1 MLFAASYLDERTCWS
16 HAHSVASFTSSMCI
30 SPFVSWTP
38 AAESER
44 ITRGMKTF
52 AALCLLTAALLTAQ
66 SPPTPAPRPGG
77 NMLISRAVPD
87 AAAVE
92 RGQKIFVG
100 NCGFCH
106 GTTAQGGDSGPDLV
120 RSALALDDERGDK
133 IGPVIEQG
141 RPGKGMPAFHLPP
154 DQIQDIAAFLRSR
167 QQAAIDRNAYS
178 ILNIV
183 TGDREKGRE
192 YFNGAGRCHSCHSPT
207 GDLAGIAKKYDA
219 VALQSRFLYPRPRPS
234 DTQPIRSQVTVTLG
248 SGQSF
253 SGTLEYLDDFDVA
266 LRDSSGD
273 YHSFSRDAHLKVEV
287 HDPLAV
293 HAELLKKYSD
303 ADMHNILAYLVTLK

>member
-1 MLFAASYLDERTCWS
+1 
-16 HAHSVASFTSSMCI
+16 
-30 SPFVSWTP
+30 
-38 AAESER
+38 
-44 ITRGMKTF
+44 MKTF
-52 AALCLLTAALLTAQ
+52 AALGLFAAASLVAQ
-66 SPPTPAPRPGG
+66 SPPAPAPRPGG
-77 NMLISRAVPD
+77 NMLITRAVPD

-92 RGQKIFVG
+92 RGQKIFIG

-207 GDLAGIAKKYDA
+207 GDLSGIAKRYDA
-219 VALQSRFLYPRPRPS
+219 VTLQSRFLYPRPRPG
-234 DTQPIRSQVTVTLG
+234 DTQPVRTEVTVKLA
-248 SGQSF
+248 SGQSLT
-253 SGTLEYLDDFDVA
+253 GTLEYLDDFDIA
-266 LRDSSGD
+266 LRDASGD

-287 HDPLAV
+287 HDPLAA
-293 HAELLKKYSD
+293 HAELLKKYTD
-303 ADMHNILAYLVTLK
+303 ADMHNLLAYLVTFK

>member
-1 MLFAASYLDERTCWS
+1 
-16 HAHSVASFTSSMCI
+16 
-30 SPFVSWTP
+30 
-38 AAESER
+38 
-44 ITRGMKTF
+44 MKTL
-52 AALCLLTAALLTAQ
+52 AALCLFSSASLIAQ
-66 SPPTPAPRPGG
+66 SPPAPAARRGG

-87 AAAVE
+87 PAAVE

-120 RSALALDDERGDK
+120 RSELALDDEHGDK

-141 RPGKGMPAFHLPP
+141 RPGKGMPAFHLPA
-154 DQIQDIAAFLRSR
+154 DEIQDIAAFLRSR

-192 YFNGAGRCHSCHSPT
+192 YFNGAGRCHACHSPT

-219 VALQSRFLYPRPRPS
+219 VTLQSRFLYPRPRPGDS
-234 DTQPIRSQVTVTLG
+234 QPALTEVTVRLA
-248 SGQSF
+248 SGQTV

-266 LRDSSGD
+266 LRDASGD
-273 YHSFSRDAHLKVEV
+273 YHSFSRDARIKVEV
-287 HDPLAV
+287 HDPLAA
-293 HAELLKKYSD
+293 HAELLKKYTD
-303 ADMHNILAYLVTLK
+303 GDMHNLLAYLVTLK

>member
-1 MLFAASYLDERTCWS
+1 
-16 HAHSVASFTSSMCI
+16 
-30 SPFVSWTP
+30 
-38 AAESER
+38 
-44 ITRGMKTF
+44 MKPF
-52 AALCLLTAALLTAQ
+52 AALFLLTAASLSAQ
-66 SPPTPAPRPGG
+66 APPAAAPRPGG

-120 RSALALDDERGDK
+120 RSPLALDDEHGDK

-141 RPGKGMPAFHLPP
+141 RAGKGMPAFHLPA

-178 ILNIV
+178 ILNVV

-219 VALQSRFLYPRPRPS
+219 VTLQSRFLYPRQRPG
-234 DTQPIRSQVTVTLG
+234 DGQPVRPEVTVRTS
-248 SGQSF
+248 SGQSV
-253 SGTLEYLDDFDVA
+253 SGTLEYVDDFDVA
-266 LRDSSGD
+266 LRDASGD
-273 YHSFSRDAHLKVEV
+273 YHSFSRDQHLKVEI
-287 HDPLAV
+287 HDPLAA
-293 HAELLKKYSD
+293 HAELLKKYTD
-303 ADMHNILAYLVTLK
+303 ADMHNLLAYLETLK

>member
-1 MLFAASYLDERTCWS
+1 MKTLAALSVLAAASL
-16 HAHSVASFTSSMCI
+16 
-30 SPFVSWTP
+30 
-38 AAESER
+38 AAQ
-44 ITRGMKTF
+44 G
-52 AALCLLTAALLTAQ
+52 
-66 SPPTPAPRPGG
+66 PPSAAPRPGG

-87 AAAVE
+87 PASVE

-106 GTTAQGGDSGPDLV
+106 GATAQGGDSGPDLV

-141 RPGKGMPAFHLPP
+141 RPSKGMPSFHLPA

-178 ILNIV
+178 ILNVV

-192 YFNGAGRCHSCHSPT
+192 YFNGAGRCHMCHSPT

-219 VALQSRFLYPRPRPS
+219 VTLQSRFLYPRPRPT
-234 DTQPIRSQVTVTLG
+234 DTQPVRSQIAVTLA
-248 SGQSF
+248 SGMSF
-253 SGTLEYLDDFDVA
+253 SGTLEYLDDFNVA
-266 LRDSSGD
+266 LRDATGE
-273 YHSFSRDAHLKVEV
+273 YHSFSRDAHTKVEV
-287 HDPLAV
+287 RDPLAA
-293 HAELLKKYSD
+293 HADLLKKYTD
-303 ADMHNILAYLVTLK
+303 AEMHNMLAYLVTLK

>member
-1 MLFAASYLDERTCWS
+1 MKTLAVLSIITAASL
-16 HAHSVASFTSSMCI
+16 A
-30 SPFVSWTP
+30 
-38 AAESER
+38 
-44 ITRGMKTF
+44 
-52 AALCLLTAALLTAQ
+52 AQ
-66 SPPTPAPRPGG
+66 SPPAAAPRPGG

-92 RGQKIFVG
+92 RGQKTFVG

-141 RPGKGMPAFHLPP
+141 RPSKGMPAFNLPA

-192 YFNGAGRCHSCHSPT
+192 YFNGAGRCHTCHSPT
-207 GDLAGIAKKYDA
+207 GDLSGVAKKYDA
-219 VALQSRFLYPRPRPS
+219 VTLQSRFLYPRPRSSEVQTVRP
-234 DTQPIRSQVTVTLG
+234 QVTVTVA
-248 SGQSF
+248 SGQPF
-253 SGTLEYLDDFDVA
+253 SGTLESVDDFNVA
-266 LRDSSGD
+266 LRDASGE
-273 YHSFSRDAHLKVEV
+273 YHSFSRDANVKVEI
-287 HDPLAV
+287 HDPLAA
-293 HAELLKKYSD
+293 HAELLKKYTD
-303 ADMHNILAYLVTLK
+303 ADMHNLLAYLVTLK

>member
-1 MLFAASYLDERTCWS
+1 MKTLAALSLL
-16 HAHSVASFTSSMCI
+16 SVASLVAQ
-30 SPFVSWTP
+30 PPP
-38 AAESER
+38 AA
-44 ITRGMKTF
+44 
-52 AALCLLTAALLTAQ
+52 
-66 SPPTPAPRPGG
+66 APRPGG
-77 NMLISRAVPD
+77 NMLITRTVPD

-92 RGQKIFVG
+92 RGQKIFIG

-106 GTTAQGGDSGPDLV
+106 GTTAQGGDTGPDLV

-141 RPGKGMPAFHLPP
+141 RASKGMPAFHLPS

-178 ILNIV
+178 ILNVV
-183 TGDREKGRE
+183 TGDRDKGRE

-207 GDLAGIAKKYDA
+207 GDLAGIAKKYDP
-219 VALQSRFLYPRPRPS
+219 VALQSRFLYPRPRSNEAPVR
-234 DTQPIRSQVTVTLG
+234 PQVTVTLA

-266 LRDSSGD
+266 LHDTSGE
-273 YHSFSRDAHLKVEV
+273 YHSFSRDSHVKVEV
-287 HDPLAV
+287 HDPLAA
-293 HAELLKKYSD
+293 HADLLKKYSD
-303 ADMHNILAYLVTLK
+303 ADMHNLLAYLVTLK

>member
-1 MLFAASYLDERTCWS
+1 
-16 HAHSVASFTSSMCI
+16 MCI
-30 SPFVSWTP
+30 RTPRRPWTP
-38 AAESER
+38 ADESER
-44 ITRGMKTF
+44 ITRGMKTL
-52 AALCLLTAALLTAQ
+52 AALSLFSAASLVAQ
-66 SPPTPAPRPGG
+66 SPPAAAPRAGG

-87 AAAVE
+87 PAAVE

-141 RPGKGMPAFHLPP
+141 RPGKGMPAFRLPV

-219 VALQSRFLYPRPRPS
+219 VTLQSRFLYPRQRPG
-234 DTQPIRSQVTVTLG
+234 DPQPVRSQVTVTLG

-253 SGTLEYLDDFDVA
+253 SGTLEYLDDFNVA
-266 LRDSSGD
+266 LRDGSGE
-273 YHSFSRDAHLKVEV
+273 YRSFTRDAHVKVEV
-287 HDPLAV
+287 HDPLAA

-303 ADMHNILAYLVTLK
+303 ADMHNLLAYLVTLK

>member
-1 MLFAASYLDERTCWS
+1 
-16 HAHSVASFTSSMCI
+16 
-30 SPFVSWTP
+30 
-38 AAESER
+38 
-44 ITRGMKTF
+44 MKILV
-52 AALCLLTAALLTAQ
+52 ALCLLPAASLTAQ
-66 SPPTPAPRPGG
+66 SPPASAAPRAAN

-106 GTTAQGGDSGPDLV
+106 GTTAQGGDTGPDLV
-120 RSALALDDERGDK
+120 RSPLALDDEHGDK

-141 RPGKGMPAFHLPP
+141 RPAKGMPAFHLPA

-192 YFNGAGRCHSCHSPT
+192 FFNGAGRCHACHSPT
-207 GDLAGIAKKYDA
+207 GDLTGVAKKYDA
-219 VALQSRFLYPRPRPS
+219 VALQSRFLYPRSRPGE
-234 DTQPIRSQVTVTLG
+234 PPLVKSQVTVTLP

-253 SGTLEYLDDFDVA
+253 SGALEYLDDFNVA
-266 LRDSSGD
+266 LRDPSGE
-273 YHSFSRDAHLKVEV
+273 YHAFPRDAHLKVEV
-287 HDPLAV
+287 HDPLAA

-303 ADMHNILAYLVTLK
+303 ADMHNVLAYLETLK

>member
-1 MLFAASYLDERTCWS
+1 MKTLAVLSLLAAASL
-16 HAHSVASFTSSMCI
+16 A
-30 SPFVSWTP
+30 
-38 AAESER
+38 
-44 ITRGMKTF
+44 
-52 AALCLLTAALLTAQ
+52 AQ
-66 SPPTPAPRPGG
+66 SPPAPKPRTGG

-87 AAAVE
+87 PAAVE

-120 RSALALDDERGDK
+120 RSELALDDEHGDK

-167 QQAAIDRNAYS
+167 QQAAIDRNAYN
-178 ILNIV
+178 ILNVV

-192 YFNGAGRCHSCHSPT
+192 YFNGAGRCHTCHSPT
-207 GDLAGIAKKYDA
+207 GDLAGIAKKYDP
-219 VALQSRFLYPRPRPS
+219 VALQSRFLYPRPGRG
-234 DTQPIRSQVTVTLG
+234 DQPIRPEVTVKLA
-248 SGQSF
+248 SGQMV

-266 LRDSSGD
+266 LRDASGD
-273 YHSFSRDAHLKVEV
+273 YHSFSRDAHVKVDV
-287 HDPLAV
+287 HDPLAA
-293 HAELLKKYSD
+293 HAELLKKYTD
-303 ADMHNILAYLVTLK
+303 ADMHNVLAYLVTLK